1 MEGYKFLEG
10 LKARMGF
17 RVLGD
22 KELGGVKEEE

>member
-10 LKARMGF
+10 LKAGTGF

-22 KELGGVKEEE
+22 KELGGVNEEE